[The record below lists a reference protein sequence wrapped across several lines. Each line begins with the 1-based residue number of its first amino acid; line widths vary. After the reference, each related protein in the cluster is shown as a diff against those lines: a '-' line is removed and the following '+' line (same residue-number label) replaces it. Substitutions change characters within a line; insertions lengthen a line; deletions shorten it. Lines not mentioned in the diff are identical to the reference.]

1 METVT
6 KSIILRPKSPYNI
19 KQHLE
24 NYGFKEPLPE
34 IYDDGNWRRALRLKN
49 GKLIPVEVEINRDAN
64 KPELKILIHSKIT
77 RSEETEIVEKI
88 KWIFNTESDLK
99 PLYKFMDSDPIL
111 RRVKEN
117 NYGLKHCSYST
128 VFEGII
134 NTIIQQQ
141 ISLKVAFHMTSLL
154 VKKFG
159 EHILINNK
167 EFWEFPLP
175 ERLADATV
183 EDVKSCKLSRRKT
196 EYIIN
201 FSRAV
206 TEEEFDPESLK
217 KLNYNQITKKLM
229 QFKGLGR
236 WTVEIVIVTS
246 IGLEG
251 VSPAGDLGVRKA
263 ISHFYNNDKL
273 MSEDD
278 VRKLTDKWG
287 KYNGIITYY
296 LLTETLH

>member
-34 IYDDGNWRRALRLKN
+34 IYDDGNWRRALRLKS
-49 GKLIPVEVEINRDAN
+49 GKLIAVEVEVNQDVD
-64 KPELKILIHSKIT
+64 KPELKILIHSKIIK
-77 RSEETEIVEKI
+77 SEENEVIKKI
-88 KWIFNTESDLK
+88 RWIFDTESDLK

-117 NYGLKHCSYST
+117 NYGLKHCFYST

-134 NTIIQQQ
+134 NAIIQQQ
-141 ISLKVAFHMTSLL
+141 ISLKVAFHMSSLL

-159 EHILINNK
+159 EHVKINNK

-175 ERLADATV
+175 EKLANATV
-183 EDVKSCKLSRRKT
+183 KELKSCKLSRRKA

-206 TEEEFDPESLK
+206 AKKEFNPELLK
-217 KLNYNQITKKLM
+217 KLSHNQIIEKLM

-236 WTVEIVIVTS
+236 WTIEMVIVTS

-273 MSEDD
+273 MSEDE
-278 VRKLTDKWG
+278 VRKVTDRWG
-287 KYNGIITYY
+287 KYNGIISYY
-296 LLTETLH
+296 LIAETLH

>member
-1 METVT
+1 M
-6 KSIILRPKSPYNI
+6 
-19 KQHLE
+19 E
-24 NYGFKEPLPE
+24 NYGSKEPLPE
-34 IYDDGNWRRALRLKN
+34 IYADGNWRRALRLKN
-49 GKLIPVEVEINRDAN
+49 GKLIPVEVEINRDVD

-77 RSEETEIVEKI
+77 KSEEKEIVEKI
-88 KWIFNTESDLK
+88 KWIFDTESDLK
-99 PLYKFMDSDPIL
+99 HLYKFMDSDPIL

-134 NTIIQQQ
+134 NAIIQQQ

-175 ERLADATV
+175 EKLADATI
-183 EDVKSCKLSRRKT
+183 EDLKGCKLSRRKA

-201 FSRAV
+201 FLRAV
-206 TEEEFDPESLK
+206 TKGKFDPELLK
-217 KLNYNQITKKLM
+217 KLNHNQVTEKLM

-236 WTVEIVIVTS
+236 WTAEVVIVTS

-263 ISHFYNNDKL
+263 ISHFYSNDNL
-273 MSEDD
+273 MSEDE

-287 KYNGIITYY
+287 KYNGIISYY
-296 LLTETLH
+296 LLAEMLH

>member
-1 METVT
+1 M
-6 KSIILRPKSPYNI
+6 
-19 KQHLE
+19 
-24 NYGFKEPLPE
+24 
-34 IYDDGNWRRALRLKN
+34 RLKN
-49 GKLIPVEVEINRDAN
+49 GKLIPVEVEINRDVD

-77 RSEETEIVEKI
+77 KSEENEVIKKI
-88 KWIFNTESDLK
+88 RWIFDTESDLK

-141 ISLKVAFHMTSLL
+141 ISLKVAFHMSSLL

-159 EHILINNK
+159 EHVKINNK

-175 ERLADATV
+175 EKLANATV
-183 EDVKSCKLSRRKT
+183 KELKSCKLSRRKA

-206 TEEEFDPESLK
+206 AKKKFNPESLK
-217 KLNYNQITKKLM
+217 KLSRNQIIEKLM

-236 WTVEIVIVTS
+236 WTIEMVIVTS

-273 MSEDD
+273 MSEDE

-287 KYNGIITYY
+287 KYNGIISYY
-296 LLTETLH
+296 LLAEMLH